1 MVSSVGVSICTDSL
15 VRDGKRVASKKS
27 ARLFESTKW
36 IERAVREGR
45 RSGLEGERKID
56 SEPSRRKVA
65 DWMRREVSEGV
76 DASNERISLN
86 EIPIFVDEC
95 NRVSR
100 VRCKYRSVGNG
111 VRMKMRG
118 VCSSVI
124 DDSRGHGCDKNTN
137 GAWSSESA
145 GSSRT

>member
-1 MVSSVGVSICTDSL
+1 M
-15 VRDGKRVASKKS
+15 VASKKS
-27 ARLFESTKW
+27 ARLLESTKW
-36 IERAVREGR
+36 MERVLSEER
-45 RSGLEGERKID
+45 RSGLDAERKMD
-56 SEPSRRKVA
+56 SEPSRRNVA

-76 DASNERISLN
+76 EERRARISLN

-100 VRCKYRSVGNG
+100 VRCRYRSVGRG
-111 VRMKMRG
+111 VRMKMSG

-124 DDSRGHGCDKNTN
+124 DDNRGHGCDKKTK